1 MKMKTRLAMAAAA
14 AILAL
19 GLSGQNAHAADL
31 SAFDGAEVVAEETM
45 ADMRGGF
52 ISIGGVQI
60 GFGATVRTY
69 ADGALALVTQLTW
82 TQAGVIAHSTT
93 GELGA
98 RIDAATAQQLA
109 GLGVRGLQG
118 GDGVAVFG
126 PTGAT
131 AVIHR
136 VTDGNVQ
143 NFIVNTQNDVA
154 FRQEIDVELVLPGFE
169 VAQSGMSLDQMGIRL
184 RDDLAVAAMNFR

>member
-1 MKMKTRLAMAAAA
+1 MKIKPRLLVAVAAAA
-14 AILAL
+14 LAL
-19 GLSGQNAHAADL
+19 GFGALDAHAADL
-31 SAFDGAEVVAEETM
+31 SALDGAEVVSDETM
-45 ADMRGGF
+45 KDMRGGF
-52 ISIGGVQI
+52 ISIGGLQI

-69 ADGALALVTQLTW
+69 ADGALALITQLTW
-82 TQAGVIAHSTT
+82 TPNGVIAHSTT

-98 RIDAATAQQLA
+98 RIDASIAQQLA
-109 GLGVRGLQG
+109 GLGVAGLQG

-136 VTDGNVQ
+136 VNDGGVQ
-143 NFIVNTQNDVA
+143 NFIINTQNDVA

-169 VAQSGMSLDQMGIRL
+169 VMQQGMSLDQMGLHL
-184 RDDLAVAAMNFR
+184 RDDLAAAAMSFR